1 MRLLRGSAALVL
13 SLSSATLATCVYPT
27 ERDDAVRVS
36 ITPIHILFR
45 GADTVAT
52 ARAWQMVGPGDSLQI
67 ANVVLV
73 WSTSAPKVATVD
85 PAGRIVGMPSGRA
98 VTTAAASTF
107 G

>member
-52 ARAWQMVGPGDSLQI
+52 ARAWQP
-67 ANVVLV
+67 
-73 WSTSAPKVATVD
+73 
-85 PAGRIVGMPSGRA
+85 
-98 VTTAAASTF
+98 AAAP
-107 G
+107 